1 MSFSTV
7 LENII
12 LDCCFGKIWYPPS
25 NLWVGLSRANPQD
38 DASGLDEPSVD
49 DGYAQVLTV
58 PGDWYNSYQG
68 MVYNQNS
75 IDFPT
80 ATGDWGQIK
89 WFVLFDVS
97 QMIIY
102 GELDPFVSVS
112 VGQKPRFNITRI
124 QITLD

>member
-1 MSFSTV
+1 MSFSNY
-7 LENII
+7 LEII
-12 LDCCFGKIWYPPS
+12 VLDCIFGKILYPPHE
-25 NLWVGLSRANPQD
+25 LVLGLSRANPQD
-38 DASGLDEPSVD
+38 DESGLDEPSVA
-49 DGYAQVLTV
+49 DGYARVQTV
-58 PGDWYNSYQG
+58 PNDWYNTYQG

-75 IDFPT
+75 LDFPT

-89 WFVLFDVS
+89 YFVLFDAS

-124 QITLD
+124 QVTLD